1 MAKKKRELIEAK
13 GDITPMIDCIFLL
26 LIFFMVTTKFKK
38 TEKKLAMNI
47 PRSSSRKSAST
58 QEPIIIELDESG
70 NVTLNGGAVTL
81 EGLAMELEKRL
92 AAREEKDRRVSL
104 DGRRTTYEKVMLV
117 IDICNKRQ
125 VKDIIF
131 KL

>member
-1 MAKKKRELIEAK
+1 
-13 GDITPMIDCIFLL
+13 MIDCIFLL

-47 PRSSSRKSAST
+47 PRSSSKKSTSQ
-58 QEPIIIELDESG
+58 QEPIIIVLDESG
-70 NVTLNGGAVTL
+70 NVTLNEGAVTL

-92 AAREEKDRRVSL
+92 GARPEKERRVSL

-117 IDICNKRQ
+117 IDICNKKK